1 MNVDLDH
8 LRAIRA
14 TLVWAMEDQLF
25 APHWQFA
32 YGDGIRAVRHTI
44 NELNVI
50 LPAVTD
56 REAEEALRG

>member
-1 MNVDLDH
+1 MNIDD

-14 TLVWAMEDQLF
+14 TLVWTMEDRFF

-44 NELNVI
+44 NELDAI
-50 LPAVTD
+50 LPVVTD
-56 REAEEALRG
+56 EEALAALA